1 MRHLVVRTGYHTD
14 EMMIIF
20 VTNGKKWPQKNA
32 VVEKILDAFP
42 NVTSIKQNINDSHS
56 NVIMGR
62 QSITLYGK
70 DTIIDQLTDST
81 FKISDEWF
89 FTKLILNKQRNY
101 IIKQFNM
108 RN

>member
-1 MRHLVVRTGYHTD
+1 
-14 EMMIIF
+14 MMIIF

-42 NVTSIKQNINDSHS
+42 NVTALQQNINDGHS

-81 FKISDEWF
+81 FKISDQSFYQINSEQ
-89 FTKLILNKQRNY
+89 TRNY
-101 IIKQFNM
+101 IIKQLNM

>member
-1 MRHLVVRTGYHTD
+1 M
-14 EMMIIF
+14 
-20 VTNGKKWPQKNA
+20 
-32 VVEKILDAFP
+32 
-42 NVTSIKQNINDSHS
+42 TSIKQNINDSHS

-81 FKISDEWF
+81 FKISDQSFYQINSEQ
-89 FTKLILNKQRNY
+89 TEKLYNKA
-101 IIKQFNM
+101 IGM

>member
-1 MRHLVVRTGYHTD
+1 MVKVAT
-14 EMMIIF
+14 
-20 VTNGKKWPQKNA
+20 KNA

-81 FKISDEWF
+81 FKISDQSFYQINSEQ
-89 FTKLILNKQRNY
+89 TE
-101 IIKQFNM
+101 II
-108 RN
+108 